1 MSIRKRNGSDVWH
14 IDFRTPGG
22 GRLRQT
28 SGTTD
33 KKEAQELH
41 DKLKHEAWRVAKLGE
56 RPRRTF
62 EEAAV
67 RFLRERTE
75 KTAYDDMVS
84 HIRYFKGVF
93 AGRDMASITR
103 TEILDSIPIEPVRRG
118 RKAILKAATR
128 NRYLST
134 IRALFHDAANEWEWI
149 DRAPK
154 LPDFEEPASRIRWI
168 TRDEAKRLLR
178 ALPDDCMR
186 DCTAFG
192 FQTGLRQ
199 GNILKLEW
207 SQVDLV
213 AKRAWIHPDQAKA
226 RKPIGVP
233 LNEEAV
239 SIMRRQI
246 GKSDEFVFV
255 SAGEPLDSWDAWA
268 WKTALK
274 RAGIKNFRFHD
285 VRHTWASW
293 HVQGGTPLQVLK
305 ELGGWASFE
314 MVLRYAHLAPDHL
327 AQHAGT
333 VLIHEPAKLVAVK

>member
-1 MSIRKRNGSDVWH
+1 M
-14 IDFRTPGG
+14 
-22 GRLRQT
+22 
-28 SGTTD
+28 
-33 KKEAQELH
+33 
-41 DKLKHEAWRVAKLGE
+41 AKFGE
-56 RPRRTF
+56 KPRHYF
-62 EEAAV
+62 EEAAT
-67 RFLRERTE
+67 RFLRERLT
-75 KTAYDDMVS
+75 KTTLKSMTA
-84 HIRYFKGVF
+84 HLEYFCGIF
-93 AGRDMASITR
+93 GGRELASITR
-103 TEILDSIPIEPVRRG
+103 VEIMDAIPIQAVRKG
-118 RKAILKAATR
+118 RHAPLTAGTR

-134 IRALFHDAANEWEWI
+134 IRALFYDAAKEWEWI
-149 DRAPK
+149 DKAPS
-154 LPDFEEPASRIRWI
+154 LPELEEPTGRIRWI

-178 ALPDDCMR
+178 ALTDECMR

-239 SIMRRQI
+239 AILRRQI
-246 GKSDEFVFV
+246 GRSDEFVFV

-268 WKTALK
+268 WKTACR
-274 RAGIKNFRFHD
+274 RAGIKSFRFHD

-327 AQHAGT
+327 AQHAGA
-333 VLIHEPAKLVAVK
+333 VLMHEPAKLVAVK